1 MTYSFID
8 FGTRDFLRSFEQGP
22 VLELEA
28 DSYEEAEEWLLNNGE
43 DFGWTNTGVR
53 YWCWEEEL

>member
-8 FGTRDFLRSFEQGP
+8 FGTRDFLRDAFGDP
-22 VLELEA
+22 VEIQCN
-28 DSYEEAEEWLLNNGE
+28 SYEEAEEWLLAFGE
-43 DFGWTNTGVR
+43 SNGWTNTGVR